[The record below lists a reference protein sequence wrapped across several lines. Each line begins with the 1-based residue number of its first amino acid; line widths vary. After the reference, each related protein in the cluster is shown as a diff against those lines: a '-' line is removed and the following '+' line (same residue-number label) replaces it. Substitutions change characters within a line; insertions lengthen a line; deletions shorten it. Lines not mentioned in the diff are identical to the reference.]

1 MRSDSGWSVSCVVR
15 WEEWVVANTGMSL
28 GSEVGTRPER
38 PGVTEQT
45 DLWSHCGLL
54 EIEY

>member
-45 DLWSHCGLL
+45 DLWSHCGLF
-54 EIEY
+54 ETEY